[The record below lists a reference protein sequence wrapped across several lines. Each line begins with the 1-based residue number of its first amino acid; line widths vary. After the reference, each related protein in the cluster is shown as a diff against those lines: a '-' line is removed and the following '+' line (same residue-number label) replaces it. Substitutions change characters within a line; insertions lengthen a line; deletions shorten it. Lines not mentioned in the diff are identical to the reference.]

1 MLLFRK
7 RIEIFRP
14 NISYKMDEGSVKHI
28 FKTSIQYII
37 GFNAIIGHIIQVKNI
52 DFLDIETAKSELGIR
67 K

>member
-7 RIEIFRP
+7 EIEIFRP

-28 FKTSIQYII
+28 FKTSIQCII
-37 GFNAIIGHIIQVKNI
+37 GFNAIIGQIIQVKNI
-52 DFLDIETAKSELGIR
+52 DFLDIETAKAELGIR